1 MTRHK
6 IYPCG
11 VSKVFRIDKDTYTIR
26 IDNILMEFSLH
37 GLTELKQNIIARLD
51 KQLFDLEERLESPL
65 ERREPASYY
74 KDKPERS

>member
-1 MTRHK
+1 MKQHK

-11 VSKVFRIDKDTYTIR
+11 VSEVLRIEKDLYSIR
-26 IDNILMEFSLH
+26 IDNMLLKFSLH
-37 GLTELKQNIIARLD
+37 GLTVLKQNIIARLD

-74 KDKPERS
+74 IDKHKD